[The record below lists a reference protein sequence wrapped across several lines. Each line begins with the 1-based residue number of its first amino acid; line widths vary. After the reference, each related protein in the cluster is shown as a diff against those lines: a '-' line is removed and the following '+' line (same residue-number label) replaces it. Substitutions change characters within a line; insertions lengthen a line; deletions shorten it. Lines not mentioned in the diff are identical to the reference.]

1 MNDVSPRL
9 PSLPADDPERPRNI
23 GNPRMGWASDVMAE
37 VVRRLGF
44 RYIALTPGASYRG
57 LHDSLVNY
65 LGNTDPQMILTVH
78 EESAVAIAHGYSKVA
93 DAPMAV
99 ALHANIGLM
108 HAVMAIYN
116 AWCDRAPMLILGA
129 TGPVDSTRRRPW
141 IEWIHTS
148 KDQGGLVRNFIK
160 WDDQPASVGAA
171 VESLLRAAKL
181 TRTPPHAP
189 VYVCLDQA
197 LQESALEGEP
207 VLPDVARYAPAPA
220 AAIAG
225 EPVRRA
231 AELLRQARRPLILTG
246 RVSRSQAAWDARIA
260 LAERL
265 DARVVSDSQ
274 NAASFPS
281 RHPLHI
287 GGPRARLSNEQNE
300 AMKSADVILSLDKI
314 DLAGTLRAV
323 WPDDRVTAK
332 VISCTPD
339 ETLHNGWAQD
349 HQSLPPA
356 DLPIAAHPDVLED
369 ALLGAIGDMQG
380 KTAPNKTEWPAPG
393 PRAALPPA
401 KTSGVIE
408 MGDLAACFNAAA
420 AGKAVTLTRLPFGW
434 PSAACDFQGPLDYLG
449 RDGGGGVGSAPGIA
463 VGAALALRDLG
474 GRLPVAIIGDGEYI
488 MGLTALW
495 TAARYRIPLLVVV
508 ADNRAFYNDVE
519 HQERMAV
526 RRNRPVENKWIGM
539 QMDDPPLNL
548 AGLARDQGL
557 EAIGPIE
564 DAAGLPAALTAGIVA
579 VEAGKACVVD
589 VIVRPGREPA

>member
-1 MNDVSPRL
+1 MNDVTPGPR
-9 PSLPADDPERPRNI
+9 SLPADDPERPRNL

-37 VVRRLGF
+37 TVRRLGF

-57 LHDSLVNY
+57 LHDSIVNY
-65 LGNTDPQMILTVH
+65 LGNFDPQMILTLH
-78 EESAVAIAHGYSKVA
+78 EESAVSIAHGYSKVA
-93 DAPMAV
+93 DTPMAV

-129 TGPVDSTRRRPW
+129 TGPVDATRRRPW

-148 KDQGGLVRNFIK
+148 KDQGGLIRNFIK

-171 VESLLRAAKL
+171 TEALLRAAKI

-231 AELLRQARRPLILTG
+231 AELLRQAKRPLILTG
-246 RVSRSQAAWDARIA
+246 RVSRSQAAWDARIR
-260 LAERL
+260 LAEQL

-274 NAASFPS
+274 VAASFPS
-281 RHPLHI
+281 RHLLHI
-287 GGPRARLSNEQNE
+287 GGPRARLSKEQNE
-300 AMKSADVILSLDKI
+300 AMRSADVVLSLDKI

-349 HQSLPPA
+349 HQGLPPA
-356 DLPIAAHPDVLED
+356 DLSIAAHPDALVA
-369 ALLGAIGDMQG
+369 ALLEAIGSAPG
-380 KTAPNKTEWPAPG
+380 KTDWAAPG
-393 PRAALPPA
+393 ARATLPPA
-401 KTSGVIE
+401 KTAGVIE

-420 AGKAVTLTRLPFGW
+420 AGKPVTFTRLPFGW
-434 PSAACDFQGPLDYLG
+434 PSVACDFRGPLDYLG

-539 QMDDPPLNL
+539 QMDDPALNL

-557 EAIGPIE
+557 EAIGPIT
-564 DAAGLPAALTAGIVA
+564 DAADLPAALAAGLKA
-579 VEAGKACVVD
+579 VEAGKSCVVD